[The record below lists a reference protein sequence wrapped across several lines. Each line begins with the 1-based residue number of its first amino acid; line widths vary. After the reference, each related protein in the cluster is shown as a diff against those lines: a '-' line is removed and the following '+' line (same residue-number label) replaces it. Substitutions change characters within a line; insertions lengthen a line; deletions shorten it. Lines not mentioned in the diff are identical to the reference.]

1 MTDTVCAVVVP
12 GPGDEVPALDDL
24 RDWCEGRLAGFKRPR
39 QIVVVDEIPRTAA
52 TRQVQ
57 RKVLVERIQSGE
69 LP

>member
-1 MTDTVCAVVVP
+1 VV
-12 GPGDEVPALDDL
+12 A
-24 RDWCEGRLAGFKRPR
+24 
-39 QIVVVDEIPRTAA
+39 EIPRTAA